1 MLQGITEQFRYRNDC
16 GARRATNF
24 ISRYV
29 VFLEQFVFLH
39 TIANFALRVAITGRQ
54 SRASDRAVS

>member
-16 GARRATNF
+16 GARRATDF

-29 VFLEQFVFLH
+29 IFLEQFVFLH
-39 TIANFALRVAITGRQ
+39 TITIT
-54 SRASDRAVS
+54 SH